1 MTTLTKKTER
11 SRLPQPWWL
20 QAARLSVSATVLNCI
35 ILASARYPGEH
46 WPMAA
51 ATIVIT
57 FFATSFC
64 TDIIILFTSHRLRSY
79 RNAVFTKHNLDRGE
93 TGSAT
98 QRDRSRIMAISGILL
113 LSYVA
118 ATWGAALYTFQW
130 TAQFSNLPPITNSVH
145 FTGLIALIAGASM
158 VTALIIVAF
167 GMVAVVDRLGDPA
180 KTPPP
185 VIHGI
190 YKIAKYTSATSQQ
203 TLPSFIVQPSR
214 AA

>member
-1 MTTLTKKTER
+1 MTTLTTKTER

-20 QAARLSVSATVLNCI
+20 QAAQLSVSATILNCI

-46 WPMAA
+46 WPIAA

-57 FFATSFC
+57 AFATSFC
-64 TDIIILFTSHRLRSY
+64 TDIILLFISHRLRSY
-79 RNAVFTKHNLDRGE
+79 RNAVFTKHNLDWGE

-98 QRDRSRIMAISGILL
+98 QRDRSRIMAIRGILL
-113 LSYVA
+113 LSYAA

-130 TAQFSNLPPITNSVH
+130 TAQLSNLPLITNTVH
-145 FTGLIALIAGASM
+145 STGLIALIAGAST

-180 KTPPP
+180 KPIPPI
-185 VIHGI
+185 IHGI
-190 YKIAKYTSATSQQ
+190 YKIAKSTSATSQQ
-203 TLPSFIVQPSR
+203 PVPSFIFQPSR